1 MHLLE
6 EDCILHEP
14 GPFSDVMDV
23 GDSCVARSRA
33 TRSLDP
39 PAWWKRCFCWAS
51 RYSCSARK
59 PIGLTRAPMGY
70 SRTLPADGGTVS
82 PPPLLSAKPLDR
94 FSIRKLQLIAPGLNF
109 PNILQDFMS
118 LMTSQIGSKVKLW
131 LSALADF
138 AGAMPKWNKS
148 MERHGPCLGYF

>member
-1 MHLLE
+1 MLSDFNFKTRFGILSSWRIFLTPKLKKIEKIAPYRISKTSTILRGSLHLTDRAQISYTVFWYHKAAFETWSLGTFQKRCFPLHPTADCFMRLLE

-14 GPFSDVMDV
+14 GSCSDVMDV

-59 PIGLTRAPMGY
+59 PIGLTRAPMG
-70 SRTLPADGGTVS
+70 
-82 PPPLLSAKPLDR
+82 
-94 FSIRKLQLIAPGLNF
+94 
-109 PNILQDFMS
+109 
-118 LMTSQIGSKVKLW
+118 
-131 LSALADF
+131 
-138 AGAMPKWNKS
+138 
-148 MERHGPCLGYF
+148 

>member
-70 SRTLPADGGTVS
+70 SRPYPPMGGPFR
-82 PPPLLSAKPLDR
+82 PPPSPAICHTAWPILDPKTAFDSSRLELSEYFARFYVTDDFTDR
-94 FSIRKLQLIAPGLNF
+94 VKGQTLIICPCWLRRCHA
-109 PNILQDFMS
+109 
-118 LMTSQIGSKVKLW
+118 KVK
-131 LSALADF
+131 
-138 AGAMPKWNKS
+138 
-148 MERHGPCLGYF
+148 